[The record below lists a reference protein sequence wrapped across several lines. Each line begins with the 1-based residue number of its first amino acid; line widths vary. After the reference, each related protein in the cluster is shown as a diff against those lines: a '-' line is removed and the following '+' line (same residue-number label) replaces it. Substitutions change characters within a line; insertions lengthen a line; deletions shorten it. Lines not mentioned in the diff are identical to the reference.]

1 MNALGL
7 PTGGL
12 RDVLMGSSFFYSRP
26 VDEAGEQPGWLG
38 QWSAWGRTAATRFS
52 GADGKLALNGEVAT
66 AILGVDSRRDRWLAG
81 VTLSYSEG
89 EGAYTQ
95 PGAAG
100 GGVRSTLTSLNP
112 YLQYRFSERTHLWA
126 VAGYGVGGLTLTPAG
141 SESVIDTDLEHAMA
155 AFGGRGVFS
164 VRSSRFGAFEFAV
177 RSDALVTNTV
187 SAASDNL
194 ISAAGAAS
202 RVRLMLEGSGS
213 MPLAGGMLR
222 PTLEAGLRYDG
233 GDAETGAG
241 MEIGGG
247 LGYAAGAL
255 AVEVRARLLLAHQ
268 DTEYEEWG
276 ASGSVR
282 YQPRSDGRGL
292 SMNLGSTWG
301 QAQSGVQSLWTRPDA
316 SGLAPVAAM
325 HAVQRF
331 QAEFGYGF
339 AGRRAGA
346 LWTPYAAID
355 TSGGRQALRLGVKL
369 ALGDNAEAG
378 LEVGRRD
385 SGRADGVEGPEHA
398 VQLRGS
404 IRW

>member
-1 MNALGL
+1 MCSWAV
-7 PTGGL
+7 
-12 RDVLMGSSFFYSRP
+12 RSSTQGP
-26 VDEAGEQPGWLG
+26 LDEAGGQPGWLG

-66 AILGVDSRRDRWLAG
+66 AILGVDSRRNRWLAG

-95 PGAAG
+95 PGAGG

-126 VAGYGVGGLTLTPAG
+126 VAGYGVGGLTLTPES

-187 SAASDNL
+187 SAAADNL

-213 MPLAGGMLR
+213 MPLGSGGMLR

-241 MEIGGG
+241 LEIGGG

-268 DTEYEEWG
+268 DAAYEEWG
-276 ASGSVR
+276 FSGSIR
-282 YQPRSDGRGL
+282 YQPRSGGRGL
-292 SMNLGSTWG
+292 SVNLGSTWG

-325 HAVQRF
+325 HAAQRF

-346 LWTPYAAID
+346 LWTPYAGID
-355 TSGGRQALRLGVKL
+355 RSGGRQALRLGVKL
-369 ALGDNAEAG
+369 ALGDNVEAG
-378 LEVGRRD
+378 LEVGRLD
-385 SGRADGVEGPEHA
+385 SGRARGRADGVEGPEHA